1 MRRLVSTLA
10 ATAVAT
16 AASLLPA
23 RLSAQSTRERIDQA
37 IALYEAFNVEAAR
50 PILQLIISPGYTQ
63 QVTSQDKALALK
75 YLGAS
80 YAILEKPDSAVQF
93 FMGALDFDPFTD
105 LDPTKFA
112 ASELAAFNEAKRRLF
127 KVAIRPLAGPALVKR
142 DSAPVRFEF
151 ITTQRAQ
158 IRIEVVNQRDSS
170 IKETLYEGPN
180 EGVRPVTW
188 HGVLQS
194 GRYAPADIYQLRIR
208 GVPSGGTTAL
218 TETASLRIEHI
229 FEPLEDTLPSL
240 DPARDLL
247 PERIRSSQP
256 WYDLAKGT
264 ALAAAAIAIPVL
276 ALEQTDISWATH
288 ASLTAFVGVSSATI
302 SFWYRRNRPQ
312 IRANMLENTRRR
324 SLRENFNTAVRQRNQ
339 ARLDR
344 TVLVVSPVTFGQ

>member
-1 MRRLVSTLA
+1 MLKGLLVSAAVLA
-10 ATAVAT
+10 PGFVG
-16 AASLLPA
+16 
-23 RLSAQSTRERIDQA
+23 AQSTRERIDQA

-63 QVTSQDKALALK
+63 QVSSQEKAVALK

-80 YAILEKPDSAVQF
+80 YAVLEKPDSAVQF

-112 ASELAAFNEAKRRLF
+112 ASELGAFNEAKRRLF
-127 KVAIRPLAGPALVKR
+127 KVAIRPLAGPALVSR
-142 DSAPVRFEF
+142 DSATGVRFEF
-151 ITTQRAQ
+151 ITTQRSQ
-158 IRIEVVNQRDSS
+158 IRIEIINQRDTS
-170 IKETLYEGPN
+170 IKEMLYEGPN
-180 EGVRPVTW
+180 EGVRPVAW
-188 HGVLQS
+188 RGVLQS

-208 GVPSGGTTAL
+208 GTPSGGSNTL

-256 WYDLAKGT
+256 WYDLAKGA
-264 ALAAAAIAIPVL
+264 ALAAAAITIPVL
-276 ALEQTDISWATH
+276 ALEKNDIAWAPH
-288 ASLTAFVGVSSATI
+288 AGVTAFVGASSATI

-312 IRANMLENTRRR
+312 IRANVLENTRRR
-324 SLRENFNTAVRQRNQ
+324 TLRDNFNAAVRQRNQ
-339 ARLDR
+339 ARLGR
-344 TVLVVSPVTFGQ
+344 TLLIVSPVTFGQ